1 VDKIRQTYVSASH
14 SALILYVV
22 AGGLYIILV
31 PWFEDQYSSYSD
43 YDDDTYNTLYN
54 IAIRVGTVGQLFDDM
69 ATAMLLIALVE
80 IGNGFLYVLAQAR
93 TELQRGLRWAT
104 ISVAGVIVV
113 LAIARLGQ
121 ANSAWT
127 KYFDYQAGNLGGEYF
142 AFGYFDRDLK
152 TSRQL
157 LAAVVIL
164 FWVMTLPMIAYASCV
179 VHRVKGIPLLRSVS
193 STFPKVPL
201 SARMY

>member
-1 VDKIRQTYVSASH
+1 M
-14 SALILYVV
+14 
-22 AGGLYIILV
+22 
-31 PWFEDQYSSYSD
+31 PWFEDRYSSYSD

-54 IAIRVGTVGQLFDDM
+54 IATRVGSVGQLFDDV

-80 IGNGFLYVLAQAR
+80 VGNGFLYVLAARAR

-104 ISVAGVIVV
+104 ISVAAVIVV
-113 LAIARLGQ
+113 LSVARLGQ
-121 ANSAWT
+121 ANAAWT
-127 KYFDYQAGNLGGEYF
+127 KYFDYQAGKIGGEYF

-164 FWVMTLPMIAYASCV
+164 MWVVTLPLIAYASYV
-179 VHRVKGIPLLRSVS
+179 VHRAKGFPLLRSVS
-193 STFPKVPL
+193 
-201 SARMY
+201 